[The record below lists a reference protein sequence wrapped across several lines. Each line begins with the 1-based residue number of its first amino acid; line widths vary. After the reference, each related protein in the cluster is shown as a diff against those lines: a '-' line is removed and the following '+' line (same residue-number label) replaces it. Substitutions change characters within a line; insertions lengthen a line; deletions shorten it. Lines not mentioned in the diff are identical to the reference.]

1 MRPGDQQWSPVF
13 LPARLFPVRAVDFEP
28 LSECED
34 SLATSGPGEHFIQLF
49 TRHQR
54 PLYLFILSQLGNT
67 QEAEEVL
74 QNTNV
79 VLLTKAS
86 QFQPG
91 TKFFAWACQVARYEV
106 LQFRQSLHRDRL
118 RFSAEFVDAFA
129 NETPFVSDEWERR
142 KLALEACLAKL
153 RPEDRDL
160 IRQRYQPG
168 THGKDLAEDL
178 SRPANSVYQSLGR
191 IRRTLLE
198 CIQRR
203 MAAEN
208 VS

>member
-1 MRPGDQQWSPVF
+1 MVPRFYPASTFSFDSGQGVDPVPVSSEPADSPV
-13 LPARLFPVRAVDFEP
+13 
-28 LSECED
+28 
-34 SLATSGPGEHFIQLF
+34 TSGPDEHFIQLF

-54 PLYLFILSQLGNT
+54 PLYLFILSQLGST
-67 QEAEEVL
+67 QDAEEVL

-86 QFQPG
+86 QFQAG
-91 TKFFAWACQVARYEV
+91 TKFFAWACQVARFEV
-106 LQFRQSLHRDRL
+106 LQFRQSRHRDRL
-118 RFSAEFVDAFA
+118 RFSAEFVDALARDPAFA
-129 NETPFVSDEWERR
+129 SDDWERR

-168 THGKDLAEDL
+168 IHGKDLAEDL

-191 IRRTLLE
+191 IRRSLLE

-203 MAAEN
+203 IAAEN
-208 VS
+208 VT